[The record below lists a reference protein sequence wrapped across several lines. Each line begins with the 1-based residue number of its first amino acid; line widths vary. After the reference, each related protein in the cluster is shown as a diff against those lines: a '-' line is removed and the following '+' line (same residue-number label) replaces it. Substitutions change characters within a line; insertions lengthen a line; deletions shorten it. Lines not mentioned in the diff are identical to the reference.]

1 MPLHTDAYY
10 RSLAEDIIKEVG
22 IDEPPVPIDDITGYL
37 GVPVIRLELPSWFTS
52 ALIYEDGM
60 PCVLLNTVKEPETQ
74 RAGLGH
80 VIGHLLVLL
89 GDASESYPKGGT
101 YDHHE
106 ADIIADELEIP
117 EFMVRDQA
125 QKWFND
131 YRYLARLF
139 GVTEKRMLDRM
150 QQMGIIKNRGIIW
163 DY

>member
-10 RSLAEDIIKEVG
+10 RSLAEDVVRRVG
-22 IDEPPVPIDDITGYL
+22 IEEPPVPIDDIAVFL
-37 GVPVIRLELPSWFTS
+37 GVPVMSLELPLWFTA

-60 PCVLLNTVKEPETQ
+60 PSVLLNSTKEPVTQ

-80 VIGHLLVLL
+80 VLGHLLILL
-89 GDASESYPKGGT
+89 ADVAEVYPKGST
-101 YDHHE
+101 YNHHE
-106 ADIIADELEIP
+106 ADIIAEELEIP

>member
-1 MPLHTDAYY
+1 MSLHTDAYY
-10 RSLAEDIIKEVG
+10 RLLAEDVIKKAG
-22 IDEPPVPIDDITGYL
+22 IEEPPVPIDDITRFL
-37 GVPVIRLELPSWFTS
+37 GVPVLSLELPLWFTA

-60 PCVLLNTVKEPETQ
+60 PSVLVNTTKEPDTQ

-80 VIGHLLVLL
+80 VLGHLLVLMA
-89 GDASESYPKGGT
+89 DVSENYPKGST
-101 YDHHE
+101 YEHHE

-125 QKWFND
+125 KKWFND

-139 GVTEKRMLDRM
+139 GVTEKRMLERM

>member
-1 MPLHTDAYY
+1 MPLHSDAYY
-10 RSLAEDIIKEVG
+10 RSLAEEVIKNAGV
-22 IDEPPVPIDDITGYL
+22 DEPPVPIDEIAAFL
-37 GVPVIRLELPSWFTS
+37 GVPVTRLELPLWSTA

-60 PCVLLNTVKEPETQ
+60 PAVLLNTTKDIETQ
-74 RAGLGH
+74 KAGLGH
-80 VIGHLLVLL
+80 VLGHLLILL
-89 GDASESYPKGGT
+89 ADTAEKFPKGQSYT
-101 YDHHE
+101 HHE

-139 GVTEKRMLDRM
+139 GVTEKRMLGRM
-150 QQMGIIKNRGIIW
+150 QQMGIIKNRGVIW

>member
-1 MPLHTDAYY
+1 MSLHTDAYY
-10 RSLAEDIIKEVG
+10 RALAEDVVRQTG
-22 IDEPPVPIDDITGYL
+22 IEEPPVPIDEIAAHL
-37 GVPVIRLELPSWFTS
+37 GVPVTRIEMPLWFTS

-60 PCVLLNTVKEPETQ
+60 PSVLLNSTKEPDTQ

-80 VIGHLLVLL
+80 VLGHLLVVL
-89 GDASESYPKGGT
+89 GDASEPYPKGRT

-106 ADIIADELEIP
+106 ADVIGEELEVP

>member
-1 MPLHTDAYY
+1 VPIEDIASHLAVPVMRLEMPL
-10 RSLAEDIIKEVG
+10 
-22 IDEPPVPIDDITGYL
+22 
-37 GVPVIRLELPSWFTS
+37 WFTA
-52 ALIYEDGM
+52 ALVYEDGM
-60 PCVLLNTVKEPETQ
+60 PSVLVNSAKEPETQ

-80 VIGHLLVLL
+80 VIGHLLIML
-89 GDASESYPKGGT
+89 GDSNEKYPKMNA
-101 YDHHE
+101 YDHRE
-106 ADIIADELEIP
+106 ADIVAEEIETP
-117 EFMVRDQA
+117 EFLIRDQA